1 MKYKIGEILVS
12 TKDTTVQ
19 MALSNETKVIPKGNE
34 VIVGADGLAHHLRT
48 DMIQPFK
55 KGTEIEGYD
64 TNGLTEYLYRCLS
77 QHFPLK
83 EMLKEHDYDSS
94 FFRVV
99 IQAALEDI
107 GF

>member
-19 MALSNETKVIPKGNE
+19 MALSNKTKVIPKGNE

-64 TNGLTEYLYRCLS
+64 TKGLTEYLYRCLL
-77 QHFPLK
+77 QHFPLE
-83 EMLKEHDYDSS
+83 EMLSEYDYDSS
-94 FFRVV
+94 FFQEIIRT
-99 IQAALEDI
+99 ALVDI

>member
-19 MALSNETKVIPKGNE
+19 MALSNEMKVIPKGNE

-48 DMIQPFK
+48 DMIQPFEE
-55 KGTEIEGYD
+55 GTEIEGYD
-64 TNGLTEYLYRCLS
+64 TNGLTEYLYLYLT
-77 QHFPLK
+77 QHFPLE
-83 EMLKEHDYDSS
+83 EMLNEYDYDPG
-94 FFRVV
+94 FFLEVV
-99 IQAALEDI
+99 RAALEKI